1 MLCFRCRALPSLQT
15 PVSTMRTSMTR
26 YANHASP
33 NSPPPQT
40 HPQGQLIES
49 PSVLTNH
56 SPSFRISQFTPQT
69 TTTPSTL
76 LHPRPFSSTLLST
89 PTRLQPS
96 QTSQTLSSRATSAL
110 FTPSI
115 SSLLPPQSRA
125 FSATASLGVKRNTFR
140 PSRRV
145 QKRRSGFLAR
155 NTDRKGRLTL
165 IRRRLK
171 GRKAMSW

>member
-1 MLCFRCRALPSLQT
+1 
-15 PVSTMRTSMTR
+15 MRTSM
-26 YANHASP
+26 N
-33 NSPPPQT
+33 
-40 HPQGQLIES
+40 
-49 PSVLTNH
+49 
-56 SPSFRISQFTPQT
+56 RISQFTPQT
-69 TTTPSTL
+69 TTTPATL
-76 LHPRPFSSTLLST
+76 LSSRPFSSTLLST
-89 PTRLQPS
+89 PTRLQPG
-96 QTSQTLSSRATSAL
+96 QTSQTLSSRLSPSTSAL

-125 FSATASLGVKRNTFR
+125 FSATAALGVKRNTFR

>member
-1 MLCFRCRALPSLQT
+1 MLCLRCRALPSFQAT
-15 PVSTMRTSMTR
+15 VSAMRTPMTR
-26 YANHASP
+26 I
-33 NSPPPQT
+33 T
-40 HPQGQLIES
+40 
-49 PSVLTNH
+49 
-56 SPSFRISQFTPQT
+56 QFTPQT
-69 TTTPSTL
+69 SLTSTARL
-76 LHPRPFSSTLLST
+76 SSRPFSTTLLST

-96 QTSQTLSSRATSAL
+96 QTLSLSPRTPSTSAL
-110 FTPSI
+110 STPSI